1 MFNVKVNKNYVMFID
16 FVKYDILILIVFDLI
31 DKIEVVIGMLINIR
45 V

>member
-1 MFNVKVNKNYVMFID
+1 MFNVKVNKNFIMFID

-31 DKIEVVIGMLINIR
+31 DKIEVVIGMLISIK

>member
-1 MFNVKVNKNYVMFID
+1 MFNVKVNKNYIMFID

>member
-1 MFNVKVNKNYVMFID
+1 MFNVKVNKNYIMFID

-31 DKIEVVIGMLINIR
+31 DKIEVVYGMLINIR